1 MEATAKVGQL
11 RRPGTARRRF
21 PERTLHVVD
30 IENLAGA
37 AIPTLLQARRVQ
49 GLYLTRLGFGA
60 DDQVV
65 MAASHRGL
73 LNAALAWPHAR
84 YRVRSGPNGAD
95 LELIDVL
102 LHEDIPARFTHV
114 VIGSG
119 DRLFVKAVAILA
131 AGGVRVTV
139 ASRSDSLSHLLRR
152 AASDVVYLDA
162 PCPVVVSRPAVALR
176 PTARIVKHL
185 VTRGG
190 SVHSRVLSP

>member
-1 MEATAKVGQL
+1 MS
-11 RRPGTARRRF
+11 
-21 PERTLHVVD
+21 
-30 IENLAGA
+30 
-37 AIPTLLQARRVQ
+37 RVQ
-49 GLYLTRLGFGA
+49 AVYLDRLVLGA

-84 YRVRSGPNGAD
+84 YQARSGPNGAD
-95 LELIDVL
+95 LALIDVL

-119 DRLFVKAVAILA
+119 DGLFARAALVLA

-152 AASDVVYLDA
+152 AAADVVYLDK
-162 PCPVVVSRPAVALR
+162 PRVSMAA
-176 PTARIVKHL
+176 
-185 VTRGG
+185 
-190 SVHSRVLSP
+190 